1 MVERRQNISPQFWGA
16 PAVKKLGVFAHH
28 LLEGTGAMRS
38 SQRQQVRR
46 NIDLLATIRES
57 GPSVSK
63 SPKSFGNIIELGSQ
77 AMILETKRDL
87 RVGLSIT
94 VNVVFPGQQRGDDPF
109 AHLHCKVHKVH
120 DDSKL
125 QYELTIV
132 DMDTSTRDRLNI
144 YLAQSGI
151 GRGT

>member
-1 MVERRQNISPQFWGA
+1 
-16 PAVKKLGVFAHH
+16 
-28 LLEGTGAMRS
+28 MRS
-38 SQRQQVRR
+38 GERPQVRR

-57 GPSVSK
+57 GASTAK
-63 SPKSFGNIIELGSQ
+63 SPKSFGNIVELG
-77 AMILETKRDL
+77 AEALILETKRDL
-87 RVGLSIT
+87 RVGASVT

-132 DMDTSTRDRLNI
+132 EMDTSTRDRLDI

-151 GRGT
+151 SRGT